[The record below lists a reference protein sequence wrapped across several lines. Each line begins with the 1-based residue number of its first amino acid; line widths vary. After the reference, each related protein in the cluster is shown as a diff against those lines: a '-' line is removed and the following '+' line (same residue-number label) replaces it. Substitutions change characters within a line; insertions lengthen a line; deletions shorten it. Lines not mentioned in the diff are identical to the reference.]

1 MNLGEMTAVE
11 TAEAVRTGKI
21 SALEVCDATIDRIE
35 AADGP
40 INAVVVRDFDRA
52 RAAAKALDA
61 NGAKGSDK
69 LLIGVSMTVKE
80 SNNVAGLPTTWGF
93 PDHAIKASTGNAFT
107 RSSTP
112 STEPASSSRSDQT
125 AGRTGIGPLSSMA
138 DGGVAATSSSSTI
151 KAPVSRL
158 PNASLACKPSA
169 TAVRRNAM
177 TASLPP
183 SPSLRSD
190 GAIAT
195 RVRVRN

>member
-125 AGRTGIGPLSSMA
+125 AGRTGIGPLSSLA
-138 DGGVAATSSSSTI
+138 DGGDIVQFHNQSAGQQVAQRQFGLQTISHSSTQERHDR
-151 KAPVSRL
+151 VF
-158 PNASLACKPSA
+158 
-169 TAVRRNAM
+169 TAFAQ
-177 TASLPP
+177 SQK
-183 SPSLRSD
+183 
-190 GAIAT
+190 
-195 RVRVRN
+195 